1 MSKVYAHLKPF
12 SRLVVF
18 TETKI
23 RELEEEIGQMEM
35 EKQMWNEP
43 EVTEIVND
51 WPSGMDELNEDTFF
65 GIHQAF
71 GNSRVQQLDLL
82 LEIKARELGKW
93 RELLASLNVCARC
106 NGEGSYR
113 SLKGYFNC
121 EQCNGTGR
129 NN

>member
-23 RELEEEIGQMEM
+23 RELEEEIGQME
-35 EKQMWNEP
+35 K
-43 EVTEIVND
+43 
-51 WPSGMDELNEDTFF
+51 LNEDTFF